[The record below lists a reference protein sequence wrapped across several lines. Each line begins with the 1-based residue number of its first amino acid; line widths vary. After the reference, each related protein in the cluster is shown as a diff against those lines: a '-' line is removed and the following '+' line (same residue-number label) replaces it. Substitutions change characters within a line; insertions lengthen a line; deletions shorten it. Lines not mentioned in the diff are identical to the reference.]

1 MTTSY
6 WSGADDSVE
15 WKRTEDMHCGC
26 ARVVDNRHAVLA
38 VLRRLA
44 PAFAARDSS
53 LFVNFRSNHYPIKPT
68 DMATDQVVR
77 DQEDMMEEEEEEEL
91 FFTEI
96 DELQNHGI
104 NAADITKLKQAGIC
118 TVRCVQM
125 MTKKAL
131 CRIKGLSEAKVDK
144 IKEAAAK
151 LQSASFITGL
161 EYSVQRKKVI
171 VISTG
176 AKQLDELLGGGI
188 QTMAITE
195 AFGEFRTGKT
205 QIGHTLCVMAQLPVA
220 MGGGNGKAAYID
232 TEGTFRHERIKAIA
246 ERFGIDPEAALDNIL
261 VARAYNSEHQMDL
274 ITEVAA
280 RFAEEKGVFR
290 LLVIDS
296 IIALFR
302 TDFSGRGELSERQQ
316 KLNQM
321 LSRLIKIAEE
331 FNVAIY
337 LTNQVQ
343 SDPGAGMTFVADP
356 KKPVGGHVMAHASTT
371 RLYLRK
377 GRGEERIA
385 KVYDSPDVPEAEAP
399 YAISAGGIVDVS

>member
-1 MTTSY
+1 
-6 WSGADDSVE
+6 
-15 WKRTEDMHCGC
+15 
-26 ARVVDNRHAVLA
+26 
-38 VLRRLA
+38 
-44 PAFAARDSS
+44 
-53 LFVNFRSNHYPIKPT
+53 
-68 DMATDQVVR
+68 MAMDQVVR
-77 DQEDMMEEEEEEEL
+77 DQEDMMEEDEDEEV

-125 MTKKAL
+125 MTKKSL
-131 CRIKGLSEAKVDK
+131 CRIKGLSEAKVEK
-144 IKEAAAK
+144 LKEAAAK
-151 LQSASFITGL
+151 LQTASFITGL
-161 EYSVQRKKVI
+161 EYSIQRKKVI
-171 VISTG
+171 TISTG

-205 QIGHTLCVMAQLPVA
+205 QIAHTLCVMAQLPA
-220 MGGGNGKAAYID
+220 SMGGGNGKAAYID
-232 TEGTFRHERIKAIA
+232 TEGTFRHERIKSIA
-246 ERFGIDPEAALDNIL
+246 ERFGIDSEAALDNIL
-261 VARAYNSEHQMDL
+261 VARAYNSEHQMEL
-274 ITEVAA
+274 ITELAA
-280 RFAEEKGVFR
+280 RFAEEKGIFR

-321 LSRLIKIAEE
+321 LSRLTKIAEE
-331 FNVAIY
+331 FNVAVY

-343 SDPGAGMTFVADP
+343 SDPGATMTFVADP

-385 KVYDSPDVPEAEAP
+385 KVYDSPDVPEAEARKQIEP
-399 YAISAGGIVDVS
+399 I

>member
-1 MTTSY
+1 M
-6 WSGADDSVE
+6 
-15 WKRTEDMHCGC
+15 
-26 ARVVDNRHAVLA
+26 
-38 VLRRLA
+38 
-44 PAFAARDSS
+44 
-53 LFVNFRSNHYPIKPT
+53 
-68 DMATDQVVR
+68 DQVVR
-77 DQEDMMEEEEEEEL
+77 DKTDPIEEEVEEEL
-91 FFTEI
+91 FFTDV

-104 NAADITKLKQAGIC
+104 NAADITKLKQAGVC
-118 TVRCVQM
+118 TIKCVQM
-125 MTKKAL
+125 TTKKNL
-131 CRIKGLSEAKVDK
+131 CRIKGFSEAKVEK
-144 IKEAAAK
+144 LKEAAAK
-151 LQSASFITGL
+151 LHNASFITGL
-161 EYSVQRKKVI
+161 EYSVQRKKVLT
-171 VISTG
+171 ISTG
-176 AKQLDELLGGGI
+176 SKQLDELIGGGI
-188 QTMAITE
+188 QTMSITE

-205 QIGHTLCVMAQLPVA
+205 QIAHTLC
-220 MGGGNGKAAYID
+220 AAFID
-232 TEGTFRHERIKAIA
+232 TEGTFRHERIRSIA
-246 ERFGIDPEAALDNIL
+246 ERFGIDAEAALENIL
-261 VARAYNSEHQMDL
+261 FARAYNSEHQMDL

-280 RFAEEKGVFR
+280 RFAEERGIFR

-331 FNVAIY
+331 FNVAVY

-343 SDPGAGMTFVADP
+343 SDPGGGLTFVADP
-356 KKPVGGHVMAHASTT
+356 KKPVGGHILAHASTT

>member
-1 MTTSY
+1 
-6 WSGADDSVE
+6 
-15 WKRTEDMHCGC
+15 
-26 ARVVDNRHAVLA
+26 
-38 VLRRLA
+38 
-44 PAFAARDSS
+44 
-53 LFVNFRSNHYPIKPT
+53 
-68 DMATDQVVR
+68 MAMDQVVR
-77 DQEDMMEEEEEEEL
+77 DLEDPIEEEEN
-91 FFTEI
+91 EI

-104 NAADITKLKQAGIC
+104 NAADITKLKLAGIC

-125 MTKKAL
+125 MTKKTL
-131 CRIKGLSEAKVDK
+131 CKIKGFSETKVDK
-144 IKEAAAK
+144 LKEAAAK
-151 LQSASFITGL
+151 LDSASFITGL
-161 EYSVQRKKVI
+161 EYSVQRKKVM

-176 AKQLDELLGGGI
+176 AKQLDELLG
-188 QTMAITE
+188 
-195 AFGEFRTGKT
+195 
-205 QIGHTLCVMAQLPVA
+205 AQLPTA

-246 ERFGIDPEAALDNIL
+246 DRFGIDSEAALENIL

-274 ITEVAA
+274 ITEIAA
-280 RFAEEKGVFR
+280 RFAEEKGIFR

-321 LSRLIKIAEE
+321 LSRLMKIAEE

-356 KKPVGGHVMAHASTT
+356 KKPVGGHIMAHASTT

-399 YAISAGGIVDVS
+399 YAITVGGIVDVS

>member
-1 MTTSY
+1 M
-6 WSGADDSVE
+6 
-15 WKRTEDMHCGC
+15 
-26 ARVVDNRHAVLA
+26 
-38 VLRRLA
+38 
-44 PAFAARDSS
+44 SS
-53 LFVNFRSNHYPIKPT
+53 AI
-68 DMATDQVVR
+68 DQVVH
-77 DQEDMMEEEEEEEL
+77 DQDVMEEEEEEL

-96 DELQNHGI
+96 DELQNHGV

-125 MTKKAL
+125 MTRKSL
-131 CRIKGLSEAKVDK
+131 CRIKGFSEAKVDK
-144 IKEAAAK
+144 LKEAAAK
-151 LQSASFITGL
+151 LSTASFITGL
-161 EYSVQRKKVI
+161 EYCAQRRKVMA
-171 VISTG
+171 ISTG
-176 AKQLDELLGGGI
+176 SKQLDALIGGGI

-205 QIGHTLCVMAQLPVA
+205 QIGHTLCVTAQLPIS
-220 MGGGNGKAAYID
+220 MGGGNGKVCKLVAAFID
-232 TEGTFRHERIKAIA
+232 TEGTFRHERVKAIA
-246 ERFGIDPEAALDNIL
+246 DRFGIDAEAALENIL

-280 RFAEEKGVFR
+280 RFAEEKGIFR

-321 LSRLIKIAEE
+321 LSRLTKVAEE
-331 FNVAIY
+331 FNVAVY

-356 KKPVGGHVMAHASTT
+356 KKPVGGHIMAHASTT

>member
-1 MTTSY
+1 
-6 WSGADDSVE
+6 
-15 WKRTEDMHCGC
+15 
-26 ARVVDNRHAVLA
+26 
-38 VLRRLA
+38 
-44 PAFAARDSS
+44 
-53 LFVNFRSNHYPIKPT
+53 
-68 DMATDQVVR
+68 MAMDQVVR
-77 DQEDMMEEEEEEEL
+77 DKDDLIEEEEDEVQSEL
-91 FFTEI
+91 FFTEV

-104 NAADITKLKQAGIC
+104 NMADITKLKQAGVC
-118 TVRCVQM
+118 TVRCIQM
-125 MTKKAL
+125 MTKKNL
-131 CRIKGLSEAKVDK
+131 CRIKGFSEAKVEK
-144 IKEAAAK
+144 LKEAAAK
-151 LQSASFITGL
+151 LHSASFITGL
-161 EYSVQRKKVI
+161 EYSVQRKKVM

-205 QIGHTLCVMAQLPVA
+205 QIAHTICVMAQLPTA
-220 MGGGNGKAAYID
+220 MGGGNGKAAFID
-232 TEGTFRHERIKAIA
+232 TEGTFRHERIRSIA
-246 ERFGIDPEAALDNIL
+246 ARFGIDAEAALENIL

-280 RFAEEKGVFR
+280 RFAEEKGIFR

-321 LSRLIKIAEE
+321 LSRLVKIAEE
-331 FNVAIY
+331 FNVAVY

-343 SDPGAGMTFVADP
+343 SDPGAGLTFVADP
-356 KKPVGGHVMAHASTT
+356 KKPVGGHIMAHASTT

>member
-1 MTTSY
+1 MS
-6 WSGADDSVE
+6 
-15 WKRTEDMHCGC
+15 M
-26 ARVVDNRHAVLA
+26 
-38 VLRRLA
+38 
-44 PAFAARDSS
+44 
-53 LFVNFRSNHYPIKPT
+53 
-68 DMATDQVVR
+68 DQVVR
-77 DQEDMMEEEEEEEL
+77 DQEDLVEDEEEEEL

-118 TVRCVQM
+118 TVRV
-125 MTKKAL
+125 
-131 CRIKGLSEAKVDK
+131 KVDK
-144 IKEAAAK
+144 LKEAAAK

-161 EYSVQRKKVI
+161 EYSVLRKKVI

-176 AKQLDELLGGGI
+176 AKQLDELLGGKLLGGI

-205 QIGHTLCVMAQLPVA
+205 QIAHTLCVMAQLPAA

-232 TEGTFRHERIKAIA
+232 TEGTFRHGRIKAIA
-246 ERFGIDPEAALDNIL
+246 DRFGIDAEAALENIL

-280 RFAEEKGVFR
+280 RFAEEKGIFR

-302 TDFSGRGELSERQQ
+302 TDFCGRGELSERQQ

-321 LSRLIKIAEE
+321 LSRLTKIAEE

-343 SDPGAGMTFVADP
+343 SDPGATMTFVADP
-356 KKPVGGHVMAHASTT
+356 KKPVGGHIMAHASTT

-399 YAISAGGIVDVS
+399 YVISAGGIVDAT

>member
-1 MTTSY
+1 M
-6 WSGADDSVE
+6 
-15 WKRTEDMHCGC
+15 
-26 ARVVDNRHAVLA
+26 
-38 VLRRLA
+38 
-44 PAFAARDSS
+44 
-53 LFVNFRSNHYPIKPT
+53 
-68 DMATDQVVR
+68 DQVVR
-77 DQEDMMEEEEEEEL
+77 DQDDTMEEEEEEEL

-104 NAADITKLKQAGIC
+104 NAADIAKLKLAGVC

-125 MTKKAL
+125 MTKKNL
-131 CRIKGLSEAKVDK
+131 CRIKGFSENVSS
-144 IKEAAAK
+144 
-151 LQSASFITGL
+151 L
-161 EYSVQRKKVI
+161 I
-171 VISTG
+171 V
-176 AKQLDELLGGGI
+176 GGI

-205 QIGHTLCVMAQLPVA
+205 QIAHTLCVMAQLPIT
-220 MGGGNGKAAYID
+220 MGGGNGKAAVID

-246 ERFGIDPEAALDNIL
+246 DRFGIDSEAALENIL

-280 RFAEEKGVFR
+280 RFAEEKGIFR

-343 SDPGAGMTFVADP
+343 SDPGAGLTFVADP
-356 KKPVGGHVMAHASTT
+356 KKPVGGHIMAHASTT

-385 KVYDSPDVPEAEAP
+385 KIYDSPDVPEAEAP
-399 YAISAGGIVDVS
+399 YAISAGGIIDVS